1 MQKKGKNIFSFSSA
15 LENMALLKET
25 TDSNCPEKN
34 KKREI
39 FATPQKKSGGKK
51 THLEFLLKRNKIA
64 QCLTFLLE
72 LQELKFTLSF
82 FWYAINLQFIC

>member
-1 MQKKGKNIFSFSSA
+1 MLSLAKKGKNIFSFSSA

-39 FATPQKKSGGKK
+39 FATPQKKMWRK
-51 THLEFLLKRNKIA
+51 EN
-64 QCLTFLLE
+64 TFGIPFE
-72 LQELKFTLSF
+72 EK
-82 FWYAINLQFIC
+82 